1 MTPNKKL
8 KQRNGVRN
16 HFKKTKL
23 KSVIG
28 TDIKLI
34 FK

>member
-8 KQRNGVRN
+8 KQSNGVRN

-23 KSVIG
+23 MSVTG
-28 TDIKLI
+28 MDVKL
-34 FK
+34 